1 MPYFTAAVLALLSW
15 TFSALCIKYFMTRSR
30 NNKSILLYSLSAL
43 AVAALWVLIFG
54 IGHETF
60 LTIALSAVGGV
71 VSGAFYILIFRS
83 YETEQVSNIAILSV
97 LQAAIIAIFAL
108 FVLGE
113 RVSTLSAL
121 LIVGIIFGVALSTFD
136 MSRGFHKGL
145 IPASAAYVLGA
156 LYWLLLSSAITI
168 SGSFTLPFLITKAIS
183 LVIVVAYYLKRPQF
197 GINRNRKRSMAF
209 TYALLLGL
217 AGGALDTLGSVAFG
231 FTIKASILAVG
242 AAITALEPLLVA
254 IIALELYRDRLDL
267 VQVLGIG
274 IAIACAVALAL
285 A

>member
-1 MPYFTAAVLALLSW
+1 MSW
-15 TFSALCIKYFMTRSR
+15 
-30 NNKSILLYSLSAL
+30 
-43 AVAALWVLIFG
+43 
-54 IGHETF
+54 
-60 LTIALSAVGGV
+60 
-71 VSGAFYILIFRS
+71 
-83 YETEQVSNIAILSV
+83 
-97 LQAAIIAIFAL
+97 
-108 FVLGE
+108 
-113 RVSTLSAL
+113 
-121 LIVGIIFGVALSTFD
+121 
-136 MSRGFHKGL
+136 GFHKGL